1 MQLPVDV
8 KALVNEATNLDVARS
23 TALSISV
30 YIDPYA
36 PADLTAHVRNAFA
49 STLPSVRMTINYCDD
64 AFVPHPGDDIAVI
77 VAGASESIGAQAA
90 SVRAVGVPAMVV
102 TTLPEIVNGL
112 AEASGNGIPDGDLV
126 YPVVEDATIADE
138 PYALDNDSRAA
149 LDERMGRWIVAA
161 CHDKRLA
168 YALAFPFVRRPLAND
183 AVLSTSLQN
192 AAIGLVPFIPGAD
205 LPVMTLN
212 QAKMALQ
219 IAAAYDQAMGMERAK
234 EILGVVGGAF
244 ACRTLARNLVE
255 FIPVLGFIIKPGVAY
270 GGTAA
275 IGYALIEYFEG
286 GENVSGVIN
295 AASQVASKGSEL
307 VSKLQDK
314 VPALADGKALSKV
327 AELLGV
333 KLS

>member
-8 KALVNEATNLDVARS
+8 RALVNEATNLDEARK

-49 STLPSVRMTINYCDD
+49 STLPTVRMTINYCDE
-64 AFVPHPGDDIAVI
+64 AFVPHPADDMAVV
-77 VAGASESIGAQAA
+77 VAGASDSVGAQAA
-90 SVRAVGVPAMVV
+90 AIRAVGVPVMVV
-102 TTLPEIVNGL
+102 TTLPEIVAGL

-126 YPVVEDATIADE
+126 YPIVEGATLASE
-138 PYALDNDSRAA
+138 PYVLDNEMRAA

-161 CHDKRLA
+161 CRDKRLA

-183 AVLSTSLQN
+183 AVFSTCMQN
-192 AAIGLVPFIPGAD
+192 AAIGLVPIIPGAD

-212 QAKMALQ
+212 QAKMVLQ
-219 IAAAYDQAMGMERAK
+219 IAAAYDQEMGMERAK
-234 EILGVVGGAF
+234 EILAVVGGAF
-244 ACRTLARNLVE
+244 ACRSIARNLLE
-255 FIPVLGFIIKPGVAY
+255 FVPVLGFVIRPGVAY

-275 IGYALIEYFEG
+275 IGYAIIEYFDG
-286 GENVSGVIN
+286 GENISGVVN
-295 AASQVASKGSEL
+295 VASRALDKGSKYL
-307 VSKLQDK
+307 AKLQEA
-314 VPALADGKALSKV
+314 VPALADGKALTKA
-327 AELLGV
+327 AELLGI